1 MRLFFVLDHVGGRG
15 GVETVVKM
23 VTEAFSNE
31 GHDVFT
37 FLPHASDDVVWEQS
51 LPNVYYYH
59 HRISEPLS
67 GMELSTERSIGLA
80 ALFHNLKAPD
90 VVVGTHTPYTVLYS
104 RMALGYSRKVPVVSW
119 LHANPLR
126 FNDTHLLH
134 YADLHWAI
142 NKPIEEFLG
151 AKNTYRIGNPIQ
163 TNVPKIELTDQQKYI
178 FLGRINN
185 HDKRL
190 DVLFHALSFVKHSWT
205 LDIFGSGT
213 DELKL
218 KVLADALGI
227 QNHLNWHGWVNNPFE
242 QIPSATALVLTSD
255 NEGFPMV
262 IGEAMA
268 RGIPVISTDSGG
280 VREMVSNHYNGWLV
294 PINDVDQLT
303 RALNHLASLSLDE
316 LAVTGKRAQEAITE
330 FSINKVVTRMK
341 RSLAYYI
348 HEERW
353 T

>member
-1 MRLFFVLDHVGGRG
+1 MRLFFVLDHLGGRG

-23 VTEAFSNE
+23 ITEVFSNE

-37 FLPHASDDVVWEQS
+37 FLPHASDDVAWEKS

-59 HRISEPLS
+59 YRVSEPLN

-80 ALFHNLKAPD
+80 ALFHNLKSPD
-90 VVVGTHTPYTVLYS
+90 IVVGAHTPYTVLYS
-104 RMALGYSRKVPVVSW
+104 RVALGYSHKVPVVSW

-126 FNDTHLLH
+126 FNDSHLVH

-151 AKNTYRIGNPIQ
+151 TKNTFWIGNPVQ
-163 TNVPKIELTDQQKYI
+163 TNVPKIELTDKQKYI
-178 FLGRINN
+178 FLGRLNN

-190 DVLFHALSFVKHSWT
+190 DILFRALSSIKHSWT
-205 LDIFGSGT
+205 LDMFGSGV
-213 DELKL
+213 DEPKL
-218 KVLADALGI
+218 KALADAMGI
-227 QNHLNWHGWVNNPFE
+227 QNNINWNGWLDNPFE
-242 QIPSATALVLTSD
+242 QISSATALVLTSD

-280 VREMVSNHYNGWLV
+280 VREIVSNHYNGWLV

-303 RALNHLASLSLDE
+303 QAFQHLASMSLDE
-316 LAVTGKRAQEAITE
+316 LIVMGGRAQETVKE
-330 FSINKVVTRMK
+330 YSIDKVVTRMK
-341 RSLAYYI
+341 RSLAHYI